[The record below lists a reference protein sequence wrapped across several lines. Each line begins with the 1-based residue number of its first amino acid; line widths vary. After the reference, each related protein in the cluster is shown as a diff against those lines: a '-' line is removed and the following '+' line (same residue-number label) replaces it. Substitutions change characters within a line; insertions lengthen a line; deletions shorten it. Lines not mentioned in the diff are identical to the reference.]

1 MKNRE
6 YSSFEEV
13 DKDLRILQLRREIA
27 QEEIKGNLGDL
38 KQRFEPASLFTT
50 LGEGVLKRLVISWV
64 LGFLLRKFRR

>member
-38 KQRFEPASLFTT
+38 KQRFEPASFFTAF
-50 LGEGVLKRLVISWV
+50 GEGVLKRLVISWV

>member
-38 KQRFEPASLFTT
+38 KQRFEPASLFTA